1 MNSNVK
7 DHSPKSSVSTNDD
20 FNSKHDVDIGSIFR
34 FYGDDYISKH
44 SDKLTLQHRKVIR
57 ALSLC
62 RTGELGS

>member
-1 MNSNVK
+1 MFIVVRK
-7 DHSPKSSVSTNDD
+7 GFMFIAVRVLKVAIH
-20 FNSKHDVDIGSIFR
+20 
-34 FYGDDYISKH
+34 GDDYISKH